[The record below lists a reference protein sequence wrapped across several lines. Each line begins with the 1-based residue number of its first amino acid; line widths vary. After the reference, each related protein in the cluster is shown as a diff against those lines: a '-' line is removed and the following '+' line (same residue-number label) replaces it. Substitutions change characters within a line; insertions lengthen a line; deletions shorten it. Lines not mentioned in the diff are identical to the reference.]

1 MRIVQCGL
9 HWACV
14 ERGGK
19 VLDGKTIDGIFLDL
33 YLASVLLS
41 YKQYRTHNLI
51 KESESAYVC
60 RPIHNTSSRRLPL
73 TAMHTTRALFNPN
86 IKWQFP
92 WSPIVGSLNLS
103 LLVAT
108 TVTVIHIHRLMAP
121 CAAVLLLRST
131 LGHLVFLLVFQI
143 ELFKPPLEAI
153 DL

>member
-51 KESESAYVC
+51 KESESAYC
-60 RPIHNTSSRRLPL
+60 LPSNPQHELTEIATYCYAHNTGLIQSKHQVAIPVV
-73 TAMHTTRALFNPN
+73 PN
-86 IKWQFP
+86 C
-92 WSPIVGSLNLS
+92 G
-103 LLVAT
+103 
-108 TVTVIHIHRLMAP
+108 
-121 CAAVLLLRST
+121 
-131 LGHLVFLLVFQI
+131 
-143 ELFKPPLEAI
+143 
-153 DL
+153 